1 VIRDRTGLKL
11 FFPVIC
17 NSPRRIATVSSILSS
32 LLGLIGFSIPPDRF
46 VEVVPLNLT
55 NSARNWTFNCFPAS
69 TSSTDPSNQVSYG
82 RGYKSAVP
90 SEIGQFARSDGVS
103 GVHFRVLL
111 CYLALA
117 IAATVALTARM

>member
-82 RGYKSAVP
+82 GYKSAVP
-90 SEIGQFARSDGVS
+90 SEFGQSGRSDGLS
-103 GVHFRVLL
+103 DVHFCVLL
-111 CYLALA
+111 CYLGFA
-117 IAATVALTARM
+117 IAATLAVTARI